1 MLKKRVYVSK
11 TFLISPT
18 LGFNTIYR
26 NLKTLEEK
34 DTCENERKF
43 HDFLRYMLKEIKEDW
58 DMYKEEKAY
67 DNLYHEH
74 RRNPHGIRSIKDE
87 TLLEKRHYVP
97 PLTLPRPSH
106 VLIVDDA
113 QGTDMY
119 TMARK
124 DLMNHISIKYRHIPV
139 TVCFLVQS
147 WTGIPRVIRLNAT
160 HFIIYK
166 TGDSKQLQQIY
177 AHFGTYVT

>member
-1 MLKKRVYVSK
+1 MLA
-11 TFLISPT
+11 
-18 LGFNTIYR
+18 
-26 NLKTLEEK
+26 
-34 DTCENERKF
+34 
-43 HDFLRYMLKEIKEDW
+43 EIKEDW
-58 DMYKEEKAY
+58 DMYKDEKEYAK
-67 DNLYHEH
+67 LY
-74 RRNPHGIRSIKDE
+74 RTYVMNSHGVRLMKDKAV
-87 TLLEKRHYVP
+87 LERHHYRP
-97 PLTLPRPSH
+97 PLNLPRPSH

-124 DLMNHISIKYRHIPV
+124 DMMNHISIKHRHIPV

-166 TGDSKQLQQIY
+166 TGDVKQLQQIY
-177 AHFGTYVT
+177 THFGTYVTYEEFQKLYKYAVSQPHGFYTLIQTLKNPT